1 MNGASCTTL
10 RKRVITG
17 DSEKFGKLFWKQLA
31 TADNTPDFIEVPSSA
46 IQSENI
52 APNHKT
58 VAMIRGR
65 NHLTLEIT
73 DQVSASFLN
82 TLLGVMMD
90 AQ

>member
-1 MNGASCTTL
+1 MNGASCIDITKASYYSETPKSSGKFFRQLLTTHQIL
-10 RKRVITG
+10 
-17 DSEKFGKLFWKQLA
+17 
-31 TADNTPDFIEVPSSA
+31 EVPSSA

-52 APNHKT
+52 APDHKT

-73 DQVSASFLN
+73 DQVSASFLH